1 MKTKYKLSLEKV
13 LTGQSQA
20 AAADVFKQRD
30 EWQQSTNESIERQL
44 IAVRLALKS
53 GNLQQIPLESL
64 DEKRT
69 SDHYLKAEIL
79 FVKATYHAQSA
90 EHQLAAICYLQSSEH
105 YRLSLHHDREALAR
119 FNHFI
124 ANTYAAKSE
133 PLIEERNL
141 DEIIKLCREHNLAS
155 TEFLCHRHKSFRHF
169 EAQEYHAAIDSLI
182 AWIGRQEAI
191 SKSDSELAIL
201 HIADCCFELGDLRK
215 AIFYF
220 DQIPGSIDERVRFP
234 KALVEAKIFR
244 QKIDIESFPLVTS
257 HWRERYLKSGFVP
270 VARIS
275 EKGPKIARDILMWNL
290 KTGIL
295 SKSRSL
301 QGKIKAQS
309 LEGQLLRLLMDEPRS
324 KSQICESL
332 WPLEMETA
340 FLDDRF
346 HQLIQRVNRKL
357 KDLILFDG
365 HLYKL
370 SRSMK
375 TQC

>member
-1 MKTKYKLSLEKV
+1 MKTKYKSSLEKV
-13 LTGQSQA
+13 LTGEGQA
-20 AAADVFKQRD
+20 AAATVFKQRD
-30 EWQQSTNESIERQL
+30 DWQQSTHESIERQL
-44 IAVRLALKS
+44 IAIRLALKS
-53 GNLQQIPLESL
+53 GNLQQIPVESL

-90 EHQLAAICYLQSSEH
+90 EHQLAGICYLQSSEH
-105 YRLSLHHDREALAR
+105 YRLSQHHDRETLAR

-124 ANTYAAKSE
+124 ANTYVAKSDPVLE
-133 PLIEERNL
+133 DRNL
-141 DEIIKLCREHNLAS
+141 EEIIGLCREHNLTT

-169 EAQEYHAAIDSLI
+169 ESQEYQAAIDSLI
-182 AWIGRQEAI
+182 GWIGRNEAI

-220 DQIPGSIDERVRFP
+220 DQIPASIDERVRFP

-244 QKIDIESFPLVTS
+244 QAIDIQNFPLVTS
-257 HWRERYLKSGFVP
+257 HWRERYLKSGF
-270 VARIS
+270 A
-275 EKGPKIARDILMWNL
+275 PKSKPTQMLGHSRDLLLWSL

-295 SKSRSL
+295 SKGRSL

-370 SRSMK
+370 SKSLK
-375 TQC
+375 VQS